1 MNSLIKK
8 KIIIGTAHFGED
20 YGILK
25 KKKVRYEVARSMLR
39 FLDKNDIRTID
50 TSSAYINSEKVLGK
64 INIKNARY
72 ITKIL
77 PPSKKLSKEKIK
89 RKIKNTIKKSLKRLK
104 IKKIYAVLLH
114 DADCLT
120 QHNGKIIYET
130 LNNFKKKKIISKI
143 GISIYDFKIL
153 KKILNDYK
161 LDIIQAPYNIFDRR
175 IENKKIIR
183 ELKKRN
189 VKIHARSIFLQGI
202 LLKKELNLP
211 KKISKLK
218 KNLIKWK
225 KWLRRKNFTSTFV
238 SLGYVASK
246 SYVDKVVVG
255 FDKEDQLKEI
265 LNLKKFNQDL
275 MVPNF
280 INKNNK
286 ITNPINWK

>member
-1 MNSLIKK
+1 M
-8 KIIIGTAHFGED
+8 
-20 YGILK
+20 
-25 KKKVRYEVARSMLR
+25 
-39 FLDKNDIRTID
+39 
-50 TSSAYINSEKVLGK
+50 
-64 INIKNARY
+64 
-72 ITKIL
+72 
-77 PPSKKLSKEKIK
+77 
-89 RKIKNTIKKSLKRLK
+89 
-104 IKKIYAVLLH
+104 
-114 DADCLT
+114 
-120 QHNGKIIYET
+120 
-130 LNNFKKKKIISKI
+130 
-143 GISIYDFKIL
+143 
-153 KKILNDYK
+153 
-161 LDIIQAPYNIFDRR
+161 
-175 IENKKIIR
+175 
-183 ELKKRN
+183 
-189 VKIHARSIFLQGI
+189 
-202 LLKKELNLP
+202 P